1 MKRHKLTKRQ
11 LEIMKILWIS
21 PNPMIASDIEKCNP
35 TLNINTVQ
43 ACLRALVKEN
53 FIKIADIVYSGTV
66 LTRSYSPVLTKE
78 EYLLDTFE
86 DVFESSSNTLLA
98 SLINT
103 RTDPKELDEL
113 EKMIARKKAE
123 IKEN

>member
-11 LEIMKILWIS
+11 LEIMKILWNS
-21 PNPMIASDIEKCNP
+21 PKPMIASDIEKCNP

-43 ACLRALVKEN
+43 ACLRILVKNNIIE
-53 FIKIADIVYSGTV
+53 IADIVYSGTV
-66 LTRSYSPVLTKE
+66 LTRSYIPVLTKE
-78 EYLLDTFE
+78 DYLLDTFE
-86 DVFESSSNTLLA
+86 DVFGSSSNTLLA

-113 EKMIARKKAE
+113 ENMIARKRAE

>member
-1 MKRHKLTKRQ
+1 MNKRKVVIFGT
-11 LEIMKILWIS
+11 S
-21 PNPMIASDIEKCNP
+21 
-35 TLNINTVQ
+35 
-43 ACLRALVKEN
+43 
-53 FIKIADIVYSGTV
+53 KIADIVYSGTV